1 MISLVKSPPNHYD
14 ILGLTPAAGEGEIML
29 AFGRKMSMFGAHRAS
44 EAALI
49 CAAYEVLRNAEKR
62 REYDRSIGLGVQAE
76 ASRQWAFAMTQQRWP
91 GAAPATASA
100 AYALEPQPAPQPEP
114 ELPAPPQVERV
125 PTIAERLIKLAE
137 PIEYDGMAEVATQPA
152 TAPQPEPELLAVDED
167 APEMTVR
174 EILAFGEAGGHSRD
188 HGRQP
193 MEWLR
198 TAMLAGGLVASVGL
212 VGGLASFALTND
224 PASAVNSTTA
234 SSAPQIAKA
243 SPPPPPVAAAAAV
256 ETEAAPPPAAAPEKR
271 QASSSSRFA
280 RALAAVNRI
289 EGAGEPQPVEAAA
302 AEPAAQPDAAQMVSA
317 SMPLPDRVVARTL
330 DKIGYSCGS
339 VASTAAEGA
348 SGVFKITCSSGQTYR
363 ATPVHGHYRF
373 RRSGS

>member
-14 ILGLTPAAGEGEIML
+14 ILGLTPAAGEGEMML

-100 AYALEPQPAPQPEP
+100 AYALEPQPTPKPEP

-137 PIEYDGMAEVATQPA
+137 PIEYDGMAEVAPQQA
-152 TAPQPEPELLAVDED
+152 TALQPEPELLAVDED
-167 APEMTVR
+167 APELTVR

-188 HGRQP
+188 HGRQR

-224 PASAVNSTTA
+224 PAPAVNPTTA

-243 SPPPPPVAAAAAV
+243 SPPAPVAAAAAV

-373 RRSGS
+373 RRSGG

>member
-1 MISLVKSPPNHYD
+1 
-14 ILGLTPAAGEGEIML
+14 
-29 AFGRKMSMFGAHRAS
+29 
-44 EAALI
+44 
-49 CAAYEVLRNAEKR
+49 
-62 REYDRSIGLGVQAE
+62 
-76 ASRQWAFAMTQQRWP
+76 
-91 GAAPATASA
+91 
-100 AYALEPQPAPQPEP
+100 
-114 ELPAPPQVERV
+114 
-125 PTIAERLIKLAE
+125 
-137 PIEYDGMAEVATQPA
+137 
-152 TAPQPEPELLAVDED
+152 
-167 APEMTVR
+167 
-174 EILAFGEAGGHSRD
+174 
-188 HGRQP
+188 
-193 MEWLR
+193 
-198 TAMLAGGLVASVGL
+198 LVASVGL

-243 SPPPPPVAAAAAV
+243 SPPAPVAAAAAV